1 MNQPVFGLLCCT
13 GADCYLHVLKLRII
27 IFFLYFY
34 VWLCWVFI
42 AARGLSLVAG
52 SGGHSLVVGLGLLL
66 VVASL
71 IEEHSLSSW
80 WFSDLVAPRHAE
92 SSWIR
97 DQTHV
102 SCIGKQILLHWTTR
116 EVPHLLSLF
125 IFRYQPRSQFL

>member
-1 MNQPVFGLLCCT
+1 M
-13 GADCYLHVLKLRII
+13 
-27 IFFLYFY
+27 
-34 VWLCWVFI
+34 
-42 AARGLSLVAG
+42 
-52 SGGHSLVVGLGLLL
+52 GLGLLL

-102 SCIGKQILLHWTTR
+102 SCIGKQILYH
-116 EVPHLLSLF
+116 
-125 IFRYQPRSQFL
+125 